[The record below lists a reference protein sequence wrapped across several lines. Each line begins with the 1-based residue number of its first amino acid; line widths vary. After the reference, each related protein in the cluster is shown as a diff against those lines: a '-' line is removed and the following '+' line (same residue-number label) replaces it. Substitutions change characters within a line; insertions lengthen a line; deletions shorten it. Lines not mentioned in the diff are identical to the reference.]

1 MKNYILTPGP
11 TPIPDFV
18 REALSRPIIHHRTP
32 QFQQILKEAM
42 EGLKY
47 IFQTEE
53 TVYIISSS
61 GTGAME
67 AAVANVASP
76 GVLVGV
82 EGRWM
87 YEKRLSL
94 GAELNYQYN
103 PAKQNFWDVGRRGDV
118 TAHYQ
123 TVSLLFRGDYY
134 FSHKEVRPYTGVA
147 FGGFFMFNDL
157 MFASTL
163 PEYID
168 DESVS
173 YTTTLWKP
181 GFAPEGGVVFKLN
194 RKTFLDLN
202 FKFIFIPN
210 IEPEYETEIINGW
223 PVVINKNPHANQH
236 HLQLSATLLFGI

>member
-1 MKNYILTPGP
+1 MIYLKLFLGWLGMFLFLTEIDAQKGVFIGGKLG
-11 TPIPDFV
+11 TPIPLNLFAGEDNIGF
-18 REALSRPIIHHRTP
+18 
-32 QFQQILKEAM
+32 
-42 EGLKY
+42 
-47 IFQTEE
+47 
-53 TVYIISSS
+53 
-61 GTGAME
+61 
-67 AAVANVASP
+67 ANVASP

-181 GFAPEGGVVFKLN
+181 GFAPEGGVVFRLN
-194 RKTFLDLN
+194 RKIFLDLN